1 MGANFRQV
9 PVSITVYGRVSA
21 GAASDPPG
29 NVTIENVSKKG
40 MAGRFVRTETEAEVR
55 TVLRQTVFVLTCS

>member
-29 NVTIENVSKKG
+29 TVTIENVSKKG
-40 MAGRFVRTETEAEVR
+40 MAGRFVGPKRSRSANRVGKQY
-55 TVLRQTVFVLTCS
+55 LF